1 MIRSVRR
8 LAMTALAS
16 LLLAS
21 GSVSTVADAQSPAA
35 PVAQP
40 DALGMAA
47 DLVGMLGYA
56 LRHVADRPWVSPD
69 DPNAVP
75 LNLIPPLSI
84 ATTVKARAYSDGCHA
99 MPRVRKATGCD
110 YGVVDSPKTVVILG
124 DSHGAMWL
132 PAMERIAADRG
143 WRIHLLTKSACT
155 PASLT
160 VLRGGKPYKQ
170 CDAWRKSAF
179 RVIDR
184 LQPDMVVVASTSEY
198 DLKTMPYSVSQGY
211 FDTWRA
217 GMADTLR
224 RVGRSASQVVLLN
237 DVPKHTQDPVA
248 CLLQHPD
255 DVTACATP
263 RDVAMRPGMVEAYRG
278 AAQDAGAT
286 FVDPTPLVCPGD
298 PCPVVDGR
306 NLVVYDD
313 SHLTPAYARR
323 ISADF
328 EALLPEI
335 PTP

>member
-1 MIRSVRR
+1 VTTSVRQ
-8 LAMTALAS
+8 
-16 LLLAS
+16 LLLTSLAGLVLVT
-21 GSVSTVADAQSPAA
+21 GSVPPVAVAQSPAG
-35 PVAQP
+35 PVAP
-40 DALGMAA
+40 TDALGIAG
-47 DLVGMLGYA
+47 DLVGLLGYA

-69 DPNAVP
+69 DPAAVP
-75 LNLIPPLSI
+75 LNLVPPLSI

-110 YGVVDSPKTVVILG
+110 YGVVDSPVTVVILG

-132 PAMERIAADRG
+132 PAMERIAADKG

-160 VLRGGKPYKQ
+160 VLRKGKPYKQ

-179 RVIDR
+179 KVIDK
-184 LQPDMVVVASTSEY
+184 LKPDMVMVASTSEY
-198 DLKTMPYSVSQGY
+198 DLKSMPYSLSQGY

-224 RVGRSASQVVLLN
+224 TVGRSAGQVVLLN

-255 DVTACATP
+255 DATACATP
-263 RDVAMRPGMVEAYRG
+263 RDVAMRPQMVEAYRG

-313 SHLTPAYARR
+313 SHLTPAYSQR
-323 ISADF
+323 ISAGF
-328 EALLPEI
+328 EALLPQI

>member
-1 MIRSVRR
+1 
-8 LAMTALAS
+8 
-16 LLLAS
+16 
-21 GSVSTVADAQSPAA
+21 
-35 PVAQP
+35 
-40 DALGMAA
+40 
-47 DLVGMLGYA
+47 
-56 LRHVADRPWVSPD
+56 
-69 DPNAVP
+69 
-75 LNLIPPLSI
+75 
-84 ATTVKARAYSDGCHA
+84 
-99 MPRVRKATGCD
+99 
-110 YGVVDSPKTVVILG
+110 
-124 DSHGAMWL
+124 
-132 PAMERIAADRG
+132 
-143 WRIHLLTKSACT
+143 
-155 PASLT
+155 
-160 VLRGGKPYKQ
+160 
-170 CDAWRKSAF
+170 
-179 RVIDR
+179 
-184 LQPDMVVVASTSEY
+184 
-198 DLKTMPYSVSQGY
+198 MPYSVSQGY